1 MGDTLSVIS
10 DRANNLQ
17 ESVTIKMAALATEL
31 KEKGLD
37 VISLTLGEPD
47 FNIPDFIKD
56 AAKKAIDDNFSSY
69 TPVPGLKDLRLAVV
83 EKLKRDNGLD
93 YTFDQVIVSTGAK
106 QSLMNVVLSIVNP
119 GDEVILP
126 APYWVSYIEM
136 VKFAEGNPVVIDTTV
151 DTGFKITKD
160 QLESAINDKTKAF
173 IFSNPCNPSGGA
185 YTQEELADLASVFEK
200 YPNCVIVS
208 DEIYEYINFTGRNI
222 SMASFSKIKDQV
234 VTVNGVSKGFAMT
247 GWRIGYIAAPL
258 DIAKACNKIQGQ
270 FTSGA
275 NAVAQVATIT
285 ALKGGQEKVS
295 FMKDE
300 FLKRRNLMFSLL
312 SEIKHLKVR
321 QPEGAFYLF
330 PDVSSFFGSELD
342 GKKLNTSEDI
352 CSYLI
357 EEALV
362 VTTPGGA
369 FGSPSCIRLSYATD
383 EKTLTEA
390 AKRMKKALEKLKS

>member
-1 MGDTLSVIS
+1 
-10 DRANNLQ
+10 
-17 ESVTIKMAALATEL
+17 MAALATEL
-31 KEKGLD
+31 KDKGQD

-47 FNIPDFIKD
+47 FNIPDFIKE
-56 AAKKAIDDNFSSY
+56 AAKKAIDDNYSHY
-69 TPVPGLKDLRLAVV
+69 TPVPGLKELRVAIV
-83 EKLKRDNGLD
+83 EKLKRDNGID

-106 QSLMNVVLSIVNP
+106 QSLMNVVLSVVNP

-136 VKFAEGNPVVIDTTV
+136 VKFAEGNPVIIESTV
-151 DTGFKITKD
+151 DTGFKITKA
-160 QLESAINDKTKAF
+160 QLENAISDKTKAF

-185 YTQEELADLASVFEK
+185 YSKEELADLASVFEK
-200 YPNCVIVS
+200 FPNCVIVS
-208 DEIYEYINFTGRNI
+208 DEIYEYINFSGHNT
-222 SMASFSKIKDQV
+222 SMASFEKIKEQV

-247 GWRIGYIAAPL
+247 GWRIGYIAAPKE
-258 DIAKACNKIQGQ
+258 IAKACNKIQGQ

-275 NAVAQVATIT
+275 NAVAQVAAIT
-285 ALKGGQEKVS
+285 ALNGGQEKVS

-300 FLKRRNLMFSLL
+300 FLKRRDLMFSLL
-312 SEIKHLKVR
+312 SEVKHLKVR

-330 PDVSSFFGSELD
+330 PDVSSFYGCEFRGS
-342 GKKLNTSEDI
+342 KINNSEDI
-352 CSYLI
+352 CSFLI

-369 FGSPSCIRLSYATD
+369 FGSPDCIRLSYATD

-390 AKRMKKALEKLKS
+390 ARRMKSAFEKLKS